1 MQQCVMFPVTHKKSE
16 LAHFPKQTIKSV
28 ATNYFVIITKYPL
41 HQASHDIN
49 PSQIDILEHQYV
61 N

>member
-1 MQQCVMFPVTHKKSE
+1 MCNVPQVTHKKSE

-49 PSQIDILEHQYV
+49 SSQIDILEHQYV